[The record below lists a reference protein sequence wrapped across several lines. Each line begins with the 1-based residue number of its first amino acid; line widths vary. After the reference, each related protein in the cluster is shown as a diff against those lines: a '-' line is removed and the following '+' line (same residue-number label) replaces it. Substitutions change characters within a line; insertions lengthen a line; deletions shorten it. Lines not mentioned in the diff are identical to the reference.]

1 MKKYMLIPTLT
12 FTFISLSAC
21 AQLDINKLKKE
32 AEKAISTGEEKT
44 PLSNEE
50 VIKGLKEALS
60 VGTNNSTTKASKAD
74 GFFKNPA
81 IKIPFPP
88 EAEKIKSTVISLG
101 MQKQVDDFV
110 LTLNRAAE
118 EASKEAAP
126 IFLNAITS
134 MTVQDGFAILKGED
148 NAATNYL
155 NEKTSNQLSEKF
167 KPIVES
173 AIQKVEVTKY
183 WKPIITRYNKVPF
196 VEKQNP
202 DLDAYVT
209 QLAMEGMFKL
219 IAEEELKIR
228 KDPAARVSDLL
239 KRVFGS

>member
-1 MKKYMLIPTLT
+1 MLIPTLT

>member
-1 MKKYMLIPTLT
+1 
-12 FTFISLSAC
+12 
-21 AQLDINKLKKE
+21 
-32 AEKAISTGEEKT
+32 
-44 PLSNEE
+44 
-50 VIKGLKEALS
+50 
-60 VGTNNSTTKASKAD
+60 
-74 GFFKNPA
+74 
-81 IKIPFPP
+81 
-88 EAEKIKSTVISLG
+88 
-101 MQKQVDDFV
+101 
-110 LTLNRAAE
+110 
-118 EASKEAAP
+118 
-126 IFLNAITS
+126 